1 MRIGIIESRLPSSL
15 TVWGHLMVTQ
25 FQLGIPSV
33 HSAFCFLLPV
43 AEQHNNAVLG
53 LLLACAGQI

>member
-1 MRIGIIESRLPSSL
+1 
-15 TVWGHLMVTQ
+15 MVTQ
-25 FQLGIPSV
+25 FQLGIPLV
-33 HSAFCFLLPV
+33 HSAFCFLLLV